1 MCGGGDVLGT
11 TLFPVS
17 RDSRHACALGGE
29 RRHLELDSTMSSFKK
44 MCVQHAPFQR
54 AWLDRVPCM
63 NIDVRVETYEY
74 DERTAGP

>member
-1 MCGGGDVLGT
+1 
-11 TLFPVS
+11 
-17 RDSRHACALGGE
+17 
-29 RRHLELDSTMSSFKK
+29 MSSFKK

-63 NIDVRVETYEY
+63 NIDETLTYEY